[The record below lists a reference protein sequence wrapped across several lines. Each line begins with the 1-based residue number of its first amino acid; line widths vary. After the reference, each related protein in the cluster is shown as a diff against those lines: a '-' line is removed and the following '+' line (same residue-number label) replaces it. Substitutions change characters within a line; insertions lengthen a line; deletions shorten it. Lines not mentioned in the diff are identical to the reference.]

1 MNYPKGV
8 IMDYDKVKENDI
20 EIIRKDFPVTK
31 KKIYMN
37 CGSFAPTPLSTI
49 KSITDF
55 LVRCSEEGPDSTSV
69 QEYITSLMNELRK
82 ILGNFINC
90 EPEEIIF
97 TQSTT
102 EGLNYVAS
110 GIEWKKS
117 DIIISRGGLHEHYAN
132 YFPWLNVSKKYGV
145 KLEEIKIDKNGF
157 FDLDKIEK
165 IAKNKN
171 SKLIT
176 LSHVLYNNGAI
187 MPVGEIGKIAKKHS
201 LLFSIDAAQSVG
213 TIKVDVKKIGCDF
226 LAFPGFKWL
235 CGPPGI
241 GVFYCKK
248 ESAPILI
255 PKYIG
260 GESAIITEEKKL
272 VYADSPQKF
281 QTGFRN
287 YVGIAGLTSSLKY
300 IQHVGIETIRRMNM
314 KIANEMI
321 EQLRTIAGVSVF
333 GPQDEK
339 VRSSIVSFSTD
350 TMLPKVMVSRLEEN
364 GIIVAERDIVG
375 GGKKKAVRASPHFF
389 NTHEEVSTLVRNIK
403 NIQNMFG

>member
-1 MNYPKGV
+1 
-8 IMDYDKVKENDI
+8 MDYDKAKENDI
-20 EIIRKDFPVTK
+20 ELIRKDFPVTK

-69 QEYITSLMNELRK
+69 QEYITLLMNELRK
-82 ILGNFINC
+82 TLGRFINC
-90 EPEEIIF
+90 DPEEIIF

-132 YFPWLNVSKKYGV
+132 YFPWLYVSKKYGI
-145 KLEEIKIDKNGF
+145 KLEETKIDKNGF

-165 IAKNKN
+165 IAKNRN

-187 MPVGEIGKIAKKHS
+187 MPVGEIGKIARKHGV
-201 LLFSIDAAQSVG
+201 LLSIDAAQSVG

-241 GVFYCKK
+241 GIFYCKK
-248 ESAPILI
+248 ESAPLLI

-272 VYADSPQKF
+272 VYSDSPQKF

-300 IQHVGIETIRRMNM
+300 IQHVGIEAIRKMNM
-314 KIANEMI
+314 KIANEII
-321 EQLRTIAGVSVF
+321 EQLRSIPGVSIF
-333 GPQDEK
+333 GPEDEK
-339 VRSSIVSFSTD
+339 LRSSIVSFSTD
-350 TMLPKVMVSRLEEN
+350 SVLPKVMVSRLEEN
-364 GIIVAERDIVG
+364 GILVAERDIVA

-389 NTHEEVSTLVRNIK
+389 NTLDEVSTVVQNIK

>member
-1 MNYPKGV
+1 
-8 IMDYDKVKENDI
+8 MDYDKAKENDL
-20 EIIRKDFPVTK
+20 ELIRKDFPVTK

-82 ILGNFINC
+82 ILSRLINC

-102 EGLNYVAS
+102 EGINYVAS
-110 GIEWKKS
+110 GIEWKRS

-132 YFPWLNVSKKYGV
+132 YFPWLNVSRKYGT
-145 KLEEIKIDKNGF
+145 KLEETKIDKNGF
-157 FDLDKIEK
+157 LDLDNIEK
-165 IAKNKN
+165 IAKSKN
-171 SKLIT
+171 SRLIT

-187 MPVGEIGKIAKKHS
+187 MPVGEIGKIARKHS
-201 LLFSIDAAQSVG
+201 LLYSIDAAQSVG

-241 GVFYCKK
+241 GIFYCKK
-248 ESAPILI
+248 ESAPLLV

-300 IQHVGIETIRRMNM
+300 IQHVGIETIRKMNM
-314 KIANEMI
+314 KIANDII
-321 EQLRTIAGVSVF
+321 EQLRTIPGVSIF
-333 GPQDEK
+333 GPEDEK
-339 VRSSIVSFSTD
+339 LRSSIVSFSTD
-350 TMLPKVMVSRLEEN
+350 SVLPKIMVSKLEEN

-389 NTHEEVSTLVRNIK
+389 NTLDEVSTLVQNIK

>member
-1 MNYPKGV
+1 
-8 IMDYDKVKENDI
+8 MDYDKAKENDI
-20 EIIRKDFPVTK
+20 ELIRKDFPVTK

-69 QEYITSLMNELRK
+69 QEYITLLMNELRK
-82 ILGNFINC
+82 ILGRFINC
-90 EPEEIIF
+90 DPEEIIF

-132 YFPWLNVSKKYGV
+132 YFPWLNVSKKYGI
-145 KLEEIKIDKNGF
+145 KLEETKIDKNGF

-187 MPVGEIGKIAKKHS
+187 MPVGEIGKIARKHS

-213 TIKVDVKKIGCDF
+213 TIKVDVKRIGCDF

-235 CGPPGI
+235 CGPAGI
-241 GVFYCKK
+241 GIFYCKK
-248 ESAPILI
+248 ESAPLLI

-272 VYADSPQKF
+272 VYSDSPQKF

-300 IQHVGIETIRRMNM
+300 IQHVGIEAIRKMNM

-321 EQLRTIAGVSVF
+321 EQLGSIAGVLIF
-333 GPQDEK
+333 GPEDEK
-339 VRSSIVSFSTD
+339 LRSSIVSFSTD
-350 TMLPKVMVSRLEEN
+350 SVLPKVMVSRLEEN

-389 NTHEEVSTLVRNIK
+389 NTLDEVSTVVQNIK

>member
-1 MNYPKGV
+1 
-8 IMDYDKVKENDI
+8 MDYDEARGNDI
-20 EIIRKDFPVTK
+20 ELIRKDFPVTK

-55 LVRCSEEGPDSTSV
+55 LIMCSEEGPDSTSV

-82 ILGNFINC
+82 NLGRFINC
-90 EPEEIIF
+90 EPDEIIF

-117 DIIISRGGLHEHYAN
+117 DIIISRDGLHEHYAN
-132 YFPWLNVSKKYGV
+132 YFPWLNISKKYGV
-145 KLEEIKIDKNGF
+145 KLEETKIDKNGF

-165 IAKNKN
+165 ISKNKN
-171 SKLIT
+171 SRLIT

-187 MPVGEIGKIAKKHS
+187 MPVGEIGKIARKHC
-201 LLFSIDAAQSVG
+201 LLYSIDAAQSVG

-226 LAFPGFKWL
+226 MAFPGFKWL

-248 ESAPILI
+248 ESAPLLI

-260 GESAIITEEKKL
+260 GESAIITDEKKL
-272 VYADSPQKF
+272 VYVDSPQKF

-300 IQHVGIETIRRMNM
+300 IQHVGIEKIRKMNM

-321 EQLRTIAGVSVF
+321 EQLRTIPGVSIF
-333 GPQDEK
+333 GPEDEK
-339 VRSSIVSFSTD
+339 LRSSIVSFSMD
-350 TMLPKVMVSRLEEN
+350 SVLPKVVVSRLEEN
-364 GIIVAERDIVG
+364 GIIVAERDIAG
-375 GGKKKAVRASPHFF
+375 GGKKKALRASPHFF
-389 NTHEEVSTLVRNIK
+389 NTADEVSTLVQNIK
-403 NIQNMFG
+403 KIQNMFC

>member
-1 MNYPKGV
+1 
-8 IMDYDKVKENDI
+8 MDYDKEKEYDL
-20 EIIRKDFPVTK
+20 ELIRKDFPVTK

-55 LVRCSEEGPDSTSV
+55 LVRCSEEGPDSSSV
-69 QEYITSLMNELRK
+69 QEHITSLMNELRK
-82 ILGNFINC
+82 VMGRLINC
-90 EPEEIIF
+90 EPDEIIF

-110 GIEWKKS
+110 GLEWKKS
-117 DIIISRGGLHEHYAN
+117 DVIIARGGLHEHYAN

-145 KLEEIKIDKNGF
+145 QLEEIKIDKNGF
-157 FDLDKIEK
+157 FDLDKIDK
-165 IAKNKN
+165 IAKKKN
-171 SKLIT
+171 SRMIT

-187 MPVGEIGKIAKKHS
+187 MPVEEIGKIANKHG
-201 LLFSIDAAQSVG
+201 LLYSIDAAQSVG
-213 TIKVDVKKIGCDF
+213 TIDVDVKEIGCDF

-241 GVFYCKK
+241 GIFYCKK
-248 ESAPILI
+248 ESAPLLI
-255 PKYIG
+255 PKYVG
-260 GESAIITEEKKL
+260 GESAIITEEKNL

-287 YVGIAGLTSSLKY
+287 YVGVAGLASSLRY
-300 IQHVGIETIRRMNM
+300 IQHMGIETIRKMNM
-314 KIANEMI
+314 KVANELI
-321 EQLRTIAGVSVF
+321 EQLRTIPGVSIF
-333 GPQDEK
+333 GPENEK
-339 VRSSIVSFSTD
+339 LRSSIVSFDTD
-350 TMLPKVMVSRLEEN
+350 NVLPKVMVSKLEEN
-364 GIIVAERDIVG
+364 GIVVAERDIIG

-389 NTHEEVSTLVRNIK
+389 NTSDEVHTLVQNIK

>member
-1 MNYPKGV
+1 
-8 IMDYDKVKENDI
+8 MDYDKAKENDI
-20 EIIRKDFPVTK
+20 ELIRKDFPVTK

-82 ILGNFINC
+82 ILSRLINC

-102 EGLNYVAS
+102 EGINYVAS
-110 GIEWKKS
+110 GIEWKRS

-132 YFPWLNVSKKYGV
+132 YFPWLNVSRKYGT
-145 KLEEIKIDKNGF
+145 KLEETKIDKNGF
-157 FDLDKIEK
+157 LDLDKIEK
-165 IAKNKN
+165 IAKSKN
-171 SKLIT
+171 SRLIT

-187 MPVGEIGKIAKKHS
+187 MPVGEIGKIARKHS
-201 LLFSIDAAQSVG
+201 LLYSIDAAQSVG

-241 GVFYCKK
+241 GIFYCKK
-248 ESAPILI
+248 ESAPLLV

-300 IQHVGIETIRRMNM
+300 IQHVGIETIRKMNM
-314 KIANEMI
+314 KIANDII
-321 EQLRTIAGVSVF
+321 EQLRTIPGVSIF
-333 GPQDEK
+333 GPEDEK
-339 VRSSIVSFSTD
+339 LRSSIVSFSTD
-350 TMLPKVMVSRLEEN
+350 SVLPKIMVSKLEEN

-389 NTHEEVSTLVRNIK
+389 NTLDEVSTLVQNIK